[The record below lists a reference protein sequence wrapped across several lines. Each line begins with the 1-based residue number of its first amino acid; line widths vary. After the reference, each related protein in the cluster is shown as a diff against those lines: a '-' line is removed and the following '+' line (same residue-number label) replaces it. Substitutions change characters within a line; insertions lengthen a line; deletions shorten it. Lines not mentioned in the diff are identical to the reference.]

1 MGSVDGRRLFQSC
14 SVETGSRGGTTA
26 GARNGSSASE
36 PRDVFTA
43 AVAISKVVRG
53 DLDFFRRSCLKEK
66 SGGLLFVFSVFNCLF
81 EKYLAAMS
89 ETLHTLFC
97 TLRV

>member
-1 MGSVDGRRLFQSC
+1 MVGVYFRAVALKQVVG
-14 SVETGSRGGTTA
+14 GGTTA

-81 EKYLAAMS
+81 EKYLAVMS